1 LPGVRGE
8 TDENENAM
16 SDVFIHRNRSYGSDP
31 VQNGDLFLPVTSDAK
46 PAVVVLV
53 HGGFWSMPYDKS
65 LMEKL
70 ALDLQRRGFAVWNI
84 EYRRLDAPGSG
95 WPGEF
100 EDVANAVDHLTTFVR
115 DGIALDL
122 DRVAS
127 VGHSA
132 GGHFALWIAGRH
144 HIANGQPGAS
154 PRVTVKAA
162 VGQAPVPDLIRGQ
175 ATHVGHG
182 VVEQLMGGP
191 PSKFPERYAA
201 ASPRALLP
209 LGVPQLVVHGDADR
223 IVPLELS
230 RLYVEEA
237 KAVHDTVTL
246 DVLPGVGHFEHIDPT
261 TIAWE
266 PVLPFLKKTLA

>member
-1 LPGVRGE
+1 
-8 TDENENAM
+8 M
-16 SDVFIHRNRSYGSDP
+16 SDTFIRRNLRYGSDP
-31 VQNGDLFLPVTSDAK
+31 AQNGDLFLPSPTDAK
-46 PAVVVLV
+46 PPVVVLV
-53 HGGFWSMPYDKS
+53 HGGFWSLPYDKS

-70 ALDLQRRGFAVWNI
+70 ALDLQQRGFAVWNI

-100 EDVANAVDHLTTFVR
+100 QDVADAVDHLTTFEK

-132 GGHFALWIAGRH
+132 GGHFSLWIAGRH
-144 HIANGQPGAS
+144 HIAKGEPGSS
-154 PRVTVKAA
+154 PRVRIKAA

-175 ATHVGHG
+175 ATGVGHG
-182 VVEQLMGGP
+182 VVERLLGGP
-191 PSKFPERYAA
+191 PSQYAERYAA

-209 LGVPQLVVHGDADR
+209 LGVPQLIVHGDADR

-237 KAVHDTVTL
+237 RAVHDSIAF
-246 DVLPGVGHFEHIDPT
+246 DVLPGIGHFEHIDPT
-261 TIAWE
+261 TIAWA
-266 PVLPFLKKTLA
+266 PVVPFLQRQLGGP